1 MDTCPM
7 CNGTPTLLGTLGQTT
22 WLRCRDCGWQWSADP
37 AYSEDED
44 YPDTGAPVSNE
55 NAVLSDFN

>member
-22 WLRCRDCGWQWSADP
+22 WLRCRDCGWQWSADN
-37 AYSEDED
+37 ALSEDD
-44 YPDTGAPVSNE
+44 DTGAPVFSE
-55 NAVLSDFN
+55 NAVLSDFD